1 MKKSIAILMLAALFF
16 TLPMKAYAS
25 AGLSVENSL
34 PEGCYIETIIIDSS
48 SDYSASEQDRETRAG
63 YTYTTKTKVSSM
75 KDSGGNVLWSVTI
88 IATFRYNGTE
98 SLCTSCT
105 PSAMSYSDSW
115 TIKSISSSKSGN
127 HATAYGIATK
137 STLLGAPKD
146 YSMTVT
152 LSCSPNGTI
161 S

>member
-1 MKKSIAILMLAALFF
+1 MLAALFF

-75 KDSGGNVLWSVTI
+75 KDSGGILLWSVTL
-88 IATFRYNGTE
+88 IATFRYNGSE

-105 PSAMSYSDSW
+105 PSAMSYSSDW
-115 TIKSISSSKSGN
+115 TIKSITSSKSGN

-137 STLLGAPKD
+137 SDLFTFPKD
-146 YSMTVT
+146 YSLSVT
-152 LSCSPNGTI
+152 LSCSPNGTV